1 MKTLTPTFE
10 SFQEFYIEFVAPLK
24 NNNPEYIRLDGQ
36 TTGSTRGAAAYFKY
50 RGNKWKVDADTQ
62 IDKLKIAFELLQRG
76 EDPFLIKP
84 TQNNT
89 GECLIIKEQPLR
101 NKKFY
106 VYKIV

>member
-10 SFQEFYIEFVAPLK
+10 NFKEFYTEFVAPLK
-24 NNNPEYIRLDGQ
+24 NNNPDFIRLDGQ

-50 RGNKWKVDADTQ
+50 RGSKWKVDADTQ
-62 IDKLKIAFELLQRG
+62 IDKLKIAFELLQEG

-106 VYKIV
+106 VYKV